1 MAYGLTWAPA
11 ARLDLKD
18 LAAYIAEDNPTAAKF
33 FFHEKTLLK
42 KVLPLDPFIWIN
54 LDPAI
59 DCR

>member
-33 FFHEKTLLK
+33 FFHK
-42 KVLPLDPFIWIN
+42 KVSTKKVVPTDPFTWVKGNHSI
-54 LDPAI
+54 P
-59 DCR
+59 